1 MPTTS
6 TTLLV
11 TPGMAFTPLMA
22 ELINPATRAAMI
34 FALNREPKCL
44 WLCHLTCR
52 TKNGQ
57 SGASLVYE
65 FTASGLHTSCIGPEG
80 GLHETWVLQDPRR
93 ACIAPL
99 ANNMDGSMGRAQVR
113 FTSAACAGELWC
125 VMTYAA
131 HNTSFFTQTKPDAG
145 ANEPPQS

>member
-1 MPTTS
+1 
-6 TTLLV
+6 
-11 TPGMAFTPLMA
+11 MAFTPLMA

-44 WLCHLTCR
+44 WLCVLTCR

-99 ANNMDGSMGRAQVR
+99 ANNIWTAAWDVLKCDSQVQHAQASCGV
-113 FTSAACAGELWC
+113 
-125 VMTYAA
+125 
-131 HNTSFFTQTKPDAG
+131 
-145 ANEPPQS
+145 